1 MGDSERD
8 LVILVPDRT
17 FRLVVSALLRRHE
30 SLQIRP
36 VSLDIQT
43 HAYFVSVADS
53 CSDKRPACRGAG
65 KPASG
70 TLAATSQSGSRRF
83 GTFRNR
89 NYFDAGCFRNC
100 HEFLK
105 PFLPTH
111 SRALVLFDKHGCG
124 RETIPTDDLER
135 EVQERLSRSGWER
148 RAGVVVVD
156 PELEVWV
163 WSDSPEVE
171 RCLGWVGRQ
180 PPLRERLR
188 QKGLWQPG
196 SAKPTDPKA
205 AMALA
210 LREAGIA
217 PARPVFEQLAAS
229 VGLRRCTDRA
239 FVRLREILRQWFP
252 AKSGQTE

>member
-1 MGDSERD
+1 MVDSKRD

-17 FRLVVSALLRRHE
+17 FRLVVSTLIRRHA
-30 SLQIRP
+30 SLAIRP
-36 VSLDIQT
+36 VSLDI
-43 HAYFVSVADS
+43 HAH
-53 CSDKRPACRGAG
+53 
-65 KPASG
+65 
-70 TLAATSQSGSRRF
+70 TQ
-83 GTFRNR
+83 
-89 NYFDAGCFRNC
+89 FDPGCFRKC
-100 HEFLK
+100 HEFLC

-124 RETIPTDDLER
+124 REAVPTGELEQ
-135 EVQERLSRSGWER
+135 EVEERLRRSGWEG
-148 RAGVVVVD
+148 RAGAVVVD
-156 PELEVWV
+156 PELEIWA

-171 RCLGWVGRQ
+171 RCLGWAGRQ

-188 QKGLWQPG
+188 RKGLWEPG
-196 SAKPTDPKA
+196 SAKPADPKA

-239 FVRLREILRQWFP
+239 FVRFREILQRWFP
-252 AKSGQTE
+252 PQEEKRE

>member
-1 MGDSERD
+1 MQDFERD

-17 FRLVVSALLRRHE
+17 FRLVVSTLIRRHA
-30 SLQIRP
+30 SLEIRP
-36 VSLDIQT
+36 VSHDIQAHT
-43 HAYFVSVADS
+43 
-53 CSDKRPACRGAG
+53 
-65 KPASG
+65 
-70 TLAATSQSGSRRF
+70 
-83 GTFRNR
+83 
-89 NYFDAGCFRNC
+89 YFDAGCLRDC

-105 PFLPTH
+105 PFLQTH
-111 SRALVLFDKHGCG
+111 CHALVFFDKHGCG
-124 RETIPTDDLER
+124 REDLSADMLQL
-135 EVQERLSRSGWER
+135 EVEERLRRSGWED
-148 RAGVVVVD
+148 RACAIVVE

-171 RCLGWVGRQ
+171 RCLGWAGRQ

-188 QKGLWQPG
+188 QKGLWEPG

-217 PARPVFEQLAAS
+217 PARAAFERLAAS

-239 FVRLREILRQWFP
+239 FVRFRGILQRWFP
-252 AKSGQTE
+252 AKGEATG